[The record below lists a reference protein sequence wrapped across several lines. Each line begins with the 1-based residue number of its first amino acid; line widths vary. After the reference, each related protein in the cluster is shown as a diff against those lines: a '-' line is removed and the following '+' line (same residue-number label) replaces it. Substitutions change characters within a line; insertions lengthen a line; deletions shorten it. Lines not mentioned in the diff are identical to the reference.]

1 MKKSVVLLGLLLL
14 LAMSGLAACGDSGS
28 DGDVPKTIE
37 PSSLQGQLDSFNSY
51 RSTMYILVKPDVG
64 DAQGVD
70 VEMSVV
76 KDPPARRTVFS
87 LEGTQSVA
95 ELNSME
101 FVEIG
106 NDIYINLPQLGCMQE
121 TQEGMGELGSP
132 TQGLPTPDQI
142 LSTLSSAER
151 VTPDETVNGVL
162 ARHYVFDEKDVENS
176 DSVESLEGHLYI
188 AADSGYLIKLT
199 MKGRG
204 SASFLDP
211 MVLTTGAF
219 EVDLNILDINTPIVI
234 EPMENCQTPYT
245 DQ

>member
-1 MKKSVVLLGLLLL
+1 MKKWFVFWGILLLML
-14 LAMSGLAACGDSGS
+14 GVVAGCGDG
-28 DGDVPKTIE
+28 GGEETID
-37 PSSLQGQLDSFNSY
+37 PSALQGQLETFDSY
-51 RSTMYILVKPDVG
+51 RSTTYILVKPDVG

-70 VEMSVV
+70 VTMSVV
-76 KDPPARRTVFS
+76 KDPPAKHLVFR

-106 NDIYINLPQLGCMQE
+106 SDIYINLPQLGCMKE
-121 TQEGMGELGSP
+121 TQATMGELGSP
-132 TQGLPTPDQI
+132 TQGLPTTDQL

-162 ARHYVFDEKDVENS
+162 TRHYVFDEKDIENS
-176 DSVESLEGHLYI
+176 DTVESLEGHLYI
-188 AADSGYLIKLT
+188 AADTGYLVRLT

-204 SASFLDP
+204 SASFIDP
-211 MVLTTGAF
+211 TVLTIGAF
-219 EVDLNILDINTPIVI
+219 EVDMNILDINTPIVI
-234 EPMENCQTPYT
+234 EPMEGCEVPFT